1 MNNPKPLII
10 DKRDKVKGLFTY
22 CQKCQLLIDNRIC
35 GNTKKRLSTCK
46 NTDKHMFKAI
56 VSIPGTDGAKRK
68 TKVFKTRDIQEASR
82 LKYEFVNELI
92 GTDYQS
98 TNILT
103 TNNEISKPTLL
114 IECMAMYIGYL
125 NNEGVA
131 AHKVKIRTTNHI
143 KDIERFFRYFCLSLK
158 ENNVDH
164 TLITIYQ
171 LNEKAVALLHN
182 YIIDILNYKN
192 KTYNKFMGA
201 MRQFVNWLMEKRGYD
216 LKNHFIGVS
225 RRSEVIDKTIVSKS
239 EFKKLLSVLDPEK
252 GMKEYSTG
260 ERKNMYRTWLS
271 KAFRLAL
278 ETGLRREEFMSIKYN
293 DIVLDEKGVP
303 TFIKIENFKVNR
315 INGVSGTENATMKH
329 IPITKGLRTLLDELD
344 YKTNKGSDNYII
356 AKEEKTTLK
365 TRIDVISKAFTHYW
379 QFTAIEK
386 KAQLKH
392 LRKTY
397 LTALVQQFGEKANL
411 ISSHSGID
419 VLKKHYV
426 NDQELIKATNDFS
439 VF

>member
-56 VSIPGTDGAKRK
+56 VSIPGTDGTKRK
-68 TKVFKTRDIQEASR
+68 TKVFRTRDIQEASR
-82 LKYEFVNELI
+82 LKYDFVNELI
-92 GTDYQS
+92 ESDYQS
-98 TNILT
+98 TKALT
-103 TNNEISKPTLL
+103 TDNEVSKPTLL

-131 AHKVKIRTTNHI
+131 AHKVKIRTTDHI

-164 TLITIYQ
+164 TLITVYQ

-201 MRQFVNWLMEKRGYD
+201 MRQFVNWLIEKRNYD
-216 LKNHFIGVS
+216 LKNHFVGVS
-225 RRSEVIDKTIVSKS
+225 RRSEIIDKTIVSKS

-315 INGVSGTENATMKH
+315 INGVSGTENAIMKH

>member
-1 MNNPKPLII
+1 MNKQKPLII

-22 CQKCQLLIDNRIC
+22 CSKCQRLIDNRVC
-35 GNTKKRLSTCK
+35 GITKKRLSTCK
-46 NTDKHMFKAI
+46 DTDKHMFKAI
-56 VSIPGTDGAKRK
+56 VSIPGTEGAKRK
-68 TKVFKTRDIQEASR
+68 TKTFRTRDIQEATR
-82 LKYEFVNELI
+82 LKHEFVNELKEAN
-92 GTDYQS
+92 YQS
-98 TNILT
+98 TTVLT
-103 TNNEISKPTLL
+103 IDNEMPKPKLL

-125 NNEGVA
+125 NNDGVA
-131 AHKVKIRTTNHI
+131 AHKVKVRTISHI
-143 KDIERFFRYFCLSLK
+143 KDVERFFRNFCLSLK
-158 ENNVDH
+158 ENNIDH
-164 TLITIYQ
+164 TLITVYQ

-182 YIIDILNYKN
+182 YIVDVLNYKN

-201 MRQFVNWLMEKRGYD
+201 MRQFVNWLIVKRDYQ
-216 LKNHFIGVS
+216 LKNHFVGVT

-239 EFKKLLSVLDPEK
+239 EFKKLLSVLDPKK

-260 ERKNMYRTWLS
+260 ERKNFYRSWLG

-293 DIVLDEKGVP
+293 DIVLNEKGIP

-315 INGVSGTENATMKH
+315 KNGVSGTENATMKH
-329 IPITKGLRTLLDELD
+329 IPITKGLRTLLNELD
-344 YKTNKGSDNYII
+344 YKTFKGSDEYVI

-365 TRIDVISKAFTHYW
+365 TRIDVVSKAFTHYW
-379 QFTAIEK
+379 QFTALEK

>member
-1 MNNPKPLII
+1 MNKQKPLII

-22 CQKCQLLIDNRIC
+22 CSKCQRLIDNRVC
-35 GNTKKRLSTCK
+35 GITKKRLSTCK
-46 NTDKHMFKAI
+46 DTDKHMFKAI
-56 VSIPGTDGAKRK
+56 VSIPGTDGVKRK
-68 TKVFKTRDIQEASR
+68 TKTFRTRDIQEATR
-82 LKYEFVNELI
+82 LKYEFVNELKEAN
-92 GTDYQS
+92 YQS
-98 TNILT
+98 TTVLT
-103 TNNEISKPTLL
+103 TDDEMPKPTLL

-125 NNEGVA
+125 NNDGVS
-131 AHKVKIRTTNHI
+131 AHKVKVRTASHI
-143 KDIERFFRYFCLSLK
+143 KDVERFFRYFCMSLK
-158 ENNVDH
+158 ESNIDH
-164 TLITIYQ
+164 TLITVHQ

-182 YIIDILNYKN
+182 YIVDVLNYKN

-201 MRQFVNWLMEKRGYD
+201 MRQFINWLIVKRDYQ
-216 LKNHFIGVS
+216 LKNHFVGVT

-239 EFKKLLSVLDPEK
+239 EFKKLLSVLDPKK

-260 ERKNMYRTWLS
+260 ERKNFYRSWLG

-293 DIVLDEKGVP
+293 DIILDEKGIP

-315 INGVSGTENATMKH
+315 KNGVSGTENATMKY
-329 IPITKGLRTLLDELD
+329 IPITKGLRALLNELD
-344 YKTNKGSDNYII
+344 YKTCKGSDDYII

-365 TRIDVISKAFTHYW
+365 TRIDVVSKAFTHYW
-379 QFTAIEK
+379 QFTALEK

>member
-68 TKVFKTRDIQEASR
+68 TKLFRTRDIQEASR

-92 GTDYQS
+92 ESDYQN
-98 TNILT
+98 TKVLT
-103 TNNEISKPTLL
+103 TDNEVSKPTLL

-143 KDIERFFRYFCLSLK
+143 KDVERFFRYFCLSLK
-158 ENNVDH
+158 ENNIDH

-225 RRSEVIDKTIVSKS
+225 RRSEIIDKTIVSKS

-426 NDQELIKATNDFS
+426 NDQELIRATNNFS

>member
-68 TKVFKTRDIQEASR
+68 TKLFRTRDIQEASR

-92 GTDYQS
+92 ESDYQN
-98 TNILT
+98 TKVLT
-103 TNNEISKPTLL
+103 TDNEVSKPTLL

-143 KDIERFFRYFCLSLK
+143 KDVERFFRYFCLSLK
-158 ENNVDH
+158 ENNIDH

-225 RRSEVIDKTIVSKS
+225 RRSEIIDKTIISKS

-426 NDQELIKATNDFS
+426 NDQELIRATNNFS